1 LVLRPTTTLVKIVGS
16 RRLEIGGFEEVLM
29 PTITCILALIAS
41 CLFCISSV
49 FAQTN
54 PPPPDPHEMVTREPR
69 ILTKPADRSGALD
82 LLDRARKNYDLH
94 GISAP
99 YALKV
104 SFETNGAAQAEGAG
118 TMEELSDGGSHWRWS
133 AQLRDVHVTRV
144 GDGSRVYGTN
154 PSEPVPMRIQLVR
167 YLLLRPIMHD
177 LGAFEIRAANVE
189 HEGKT
194 LACLLLSHA
203 LPLDPAPRSWVE
215 REDCIDPATG
225 LLQMLSEA
233 PGIFAVYDY
242 SGAAEFH
249 GHTFPRQIS
258 VFEDGRLAVQVR
270 VESLEDAPN
279 IDAKLLKPTP
289 EMVEAGESFALSAP
303 RRIPMR
309 VDPSDGP
316 TSRFFQPVVVHA
328 ILDAQDGSVLDAE
341 ALQNFDQ
348 DLSRSAIDLV
358 RSTSFDPSGFQQEVF
373 INVMFHYPGVTLGG
387 PPIFHSSVRWV
398 VLDHP
403 VKITKVR
410 RPRH

>member
-1 LVLRPTTTLVKIVGS
+1 LAKIVRS

-29 PTITCILALIAS
+29 PTITRISGLIAS
-41 CLFCISSV
+41 CLFCIPAV

-54 PPPPDPHEMVTREPR
+54 PPPPDPHEMVTRQPR
-69 ILTKPADRSGALD
+69 VLTKPADRSAALG
-82 LLDRARKNYDLH
+82 LLDRARENHDLH

-118 TMEELSDGGSHWRWS
+118 TMEELSDGRSHWRWS
-133 AQLRDVHVTRV
+133 AQLGDSRVMRV

-189 HEGKT
+189 HDGKT

-203 LPLDPAPRSWVE
+203 IPPNPAPRSWVE

-233 PGIFAVYDY
+233 PGIYAVYDY

-270 VESLEDAPN
+270 VESVEDAPN
-279 IDAKLLKPTP
+279 IDANLLKPTP
-289 EMVEAGESFALSAP
+289 EMADAGESFALSAP

-309 VDPSDGP
+309 VDPSNAP
-316 TSRFFQPVVVHA
+316 TSRFFQPVIVHA
-328 ILDAQDGSVLDAE
+328 ILDAEDGSVLDAE
-341 ALQNFDQ
+341 ALQNSDQ

-358 RSTSFDPSGFQQEVF
+358 RNTAFDPTGFQQEAF
-373 INVMFHYPGVTLGG
+373 INVQFHFPAVTLGG

-398 VLDHP
+398 VLDQP
-403 VKITKVR
+403 VKITKVH
-410 RPRH
+410 RPRR